1 MVKSEWIETETRHD
15 HSQFQRPA
23 RSLSLSFSR
32 SDKSPRRVRGT
43 STVTPEGKLE
53 TCALT
58 RQGWDPKRGETHMCT
73 RFGNYDCPGARSE

>member
-1 MVKSEWIETETRHD
+1 MLSAAITMVKSEWIETETRPD

-23 RSLSLSFSR
+23 R